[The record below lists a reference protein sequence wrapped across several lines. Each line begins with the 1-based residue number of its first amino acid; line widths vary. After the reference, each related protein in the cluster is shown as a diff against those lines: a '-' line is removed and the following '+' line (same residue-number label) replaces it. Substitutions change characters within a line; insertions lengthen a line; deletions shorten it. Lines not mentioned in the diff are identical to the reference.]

1 MWTLVSEQD
10 SSHVKKLGLR
20 CLGDNIKSPKL
31 QFVQNPP
38 SSAITRRVSSART
51 VRRAGSVVKQTS
63 GSLFIHQSRC
73 LARDLGVLC
82 YNLIRRAK
90 TNALAALSLG
100 VGFAQNFAY
109 TEVEMVATGETS
121 DSREVQ

>member
-1 MWTLVSEQD
+1 LS
-10 SSHVKKLGLR
+10 
-20 CLGDNIKSPKL
+20 DNIKSPKL

-38 SSAITRRVSSART
+38 KLRHHKKSAQRKN
-51 VRRAGSVVKQTS
+51 VRKAGSVVKP
-63 GSLFIHQSRC
+63 GSVFKHCQANDRLIFDSPITVSSPRF
-73 LARDLGVLC
+73 GVLW

-90 TNALAALSLG
+90 TNALVALSLG